1 VRALL
6 LVLAWLVSG
15 AAPAAPVSAVD
26 DAGTVIH
33 LSHPARRI
41 VSLAPHA
48 TELLFD
54 AGAGAQVVG
63 TVSYSD
69 YPPAARRLP
78 RVGNASR
85 IDRER
90 VLALH
95 PDLVV
100 GWGSGNPPGQ
110 LAALRRL
117 GIPVFVS
124 EPRRFRTIA
133 HDLRALGR
141 LAGTEPAAGAAAQA
155 FERRLKAL
163 RRRYTGRSPVTVF
176 FQVSTH
182 PLITVTGEH
191 IISRVLRLCG
201 GRNIF
206 ADLSGLAPQVSL
218 EAVLAA
224 RPRAIVFSSYAG
236 QDSRSMGAFW
246 SRWKAVPAVRNGAIF
261 GIPADLIAR
270 PTPRI
275 LDGAAMICRDL
286 QKVRNR

>member
-1 VRALL
+1 MRALL

-15 AAPAAPVSAVD
+15 AVLAAPVSAVD
-26 DAGTVIH
+26 DTGTVIH
-33 LSHPARRI
+33 LPHPARRI

-78 RVGNASR
+78 RVGNATR

-100 GWGSGNPPGQ
+100 GWGSGNPPAQ
-110 LAALRRL
+110 LAALRHL

-124 EPRRFRTIA
+124 EPRHFRTIA

-141 LAGTEPAAGAAAQA
+141 LAGTEPAARHAAQA
-155 FERRLKAL
+155 FEHRLQTL
-163 RRRYTGRSPVTVF
+163 RRRYAGRPPVSVF

-182 PLITVTGEH
+182 PLITVTGRH
-191 IISRVLRLCG
+191 IISRVLNLCG

-206 ADLSGLAPQVSL
+206 ANLSGLAPQVSL

-224 RPRAIVFSSYAG
+224 RPHAIVFSSYPG
-236 QDSRSMGAFW
+236 QDSHTMQAFW
-246 SRWKAVPAVRNGAIF
+246 ARWQAVPAVRNGAIF

-275 LDGAAMICRDL
+275 LDGAAQICRDL
-286 QKVRNR
+286 AKVRNR